1 MAPVESAAK
10 IGRGRAFP
18 HYNLDGRD
26 LRICEF
32 EEGICNLA
40 VLCIIILVSTPNTDV
55 AIMGKK
61 SKKHGNRQSAND
73 FFQYAQRA
81 MEKQDFKEAL
91 KNAKVCFRQD
101 PSHEHRQILE
111 RSWLARGLQLARA
124 GLQTEGR
131 AAAQELLAMGVS
143 QPDVQQGLP
152 ELLLAVGL
160 YDQAVT
166 SGKIPG
172 DAAGGRPC
180 RSGPCRRSGRGR
192 PGIGAGVAG
201 GNSRGGGDGSRG
213 PGRARCGR
221 RGCGPGR
228 FGRRAPQFALRRVEA
243 LRPRPGGLLSSR

>member
-1 MAPVESAAK
+1 
-10 IGRGRAFP
+10 
-18 HYNLDGRD
+18 
-26 LRICEF
+26 
-32 EEGICNLA
+32 
-40 VLCIIILVSTPNTDV
+40 
-55 AIMGKK
+55 MGKK

-73 FFQYAQRA
+73 VFQYAQRA

-143 QPDVQQGLP
+143 QAGRAAGAARVAPGGRALR
-152 ELLLAVGL
+152 
-160 YDQAVT
+160 
-166 SGKIPG
+166 SGGRGGQDPRRR
-172 DAAGGRPC
+172 AGGRPG
-180 RSGPCRRSGRGR
+180 RSGPCRRSSRGR
-192 PGIGAGVAG
+192 PGIGAGVAA

-213 PGRARCGR
+213 PGRAQCGR

-228 FGRRAPQFALRRVEA
+228 FGRRAPQFALCRVEA
-243 LRPRPGGLLSSR
+243 LRPRSGGLLSSR